1 MRVVEV
7 TDDVQDQCTQLGSGV
22 VCALRVLC
30 AQLVDDPLRGVP
42 GWDPSMY
49 VVHVDGET
57 FEDCPALDVHYAYG
71 PPALDEGVVQ
81 VHRVDVLPHAPA
93 RMAEPEPVGPSERP
107 LEDAV
112 QARQATE
119 AWQRIGS
126 WLRRHAPT
134 THAALKSGASEAELA
149 ALEEVLGVRIPVPLR
164 ALWRQCAG
172 SRDVRGAG
180 LFPDHGWALM
190 DLDAVAR
197 SYEGHITSQRRWEQQ
212 FGAEEGMPLWKSS
225 WFPFCS
231 WSVTDLSHGRF
242 VDGETGETGS
252 WGETAERTVED
263 ESLTMLLE
271 EMADRLEYPKL
282 FPGYEP
288 GLIGGMLVWGPPHA
302 PEERAL
308 WEPWSG

>member
-7 TDDVQDQCTQLGSGV
+7 TDDVQVQCTQLGSGV
-22 VCALRVLC
+22 VYALRVLC

-57 FEDCPALDVHYAYG
+57 FWL
-71 PPALDEGVVQ
+71 
-81 VHRVDVLPHAPA
+81 
-93 RMAEPEPVGPSERP
+93 
-107 LEDAV
+107 
-112 QARQATE
+112 
-119 AWQRIGS
+119 RIES
-126 WLRRHAPT
+126 WLRRHATT

-149 ALEEVLGVRIPVPLR
+149 ALEEVLGVRIPVRLR